1 MTFLS
6 LFGFPVD
13 TSVSGPVEISNFLNS
28 AGCGGSLDTR
38 EELLLVHMDRDKG
51 LNFGS
56 LEHVG
61 QITTTKLGQ
70 VVHNCLNFFSF
81 SSKGLV
87 TVLLTLEA
95 LSDLLGPNELDSEQ
109 SDLGLV
115 LGNEG
120 KEGL

>member
-1 MTFLS
+1 LTFLS

-115 LGNEG
+115 LVNES
-120 KEGL
+120 K

>member
-13 TSVSGPVEISNFLNS
+13 TRVSGPVEISDFLDS
-28 AGCGGSLDTR
+28 ASCGCSLNTR
-38 EELLLVHMDRDKG
+38 EELLLVHMNCDKG

-56 LEHVG
+56 LEGVG
-61 QITTTKLGQ
+61 QIATTKLGQ

-87 TVLLTLEA
+87 TVFLALETLRNF
-95 LSDLLGPNELDSEQ
+95 LGPDELNSEQ